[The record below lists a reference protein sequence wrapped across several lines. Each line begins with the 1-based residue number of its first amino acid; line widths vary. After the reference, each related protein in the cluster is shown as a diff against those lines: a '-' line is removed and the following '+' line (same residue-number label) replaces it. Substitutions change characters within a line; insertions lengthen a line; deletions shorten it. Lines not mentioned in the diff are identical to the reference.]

1 MTPFPLHAG
10 TVPSTPHTSHC
21 KPYIYAIWKVKKRDR
36 RKSWNRNGTAA
47 EKALSHDTPSV
58 ISQKNGFSTTV
69 LRLSYCGKASS
80 AARKTLRRIAKRH
93 LLSCGKAPFA
103 VPNSTFRIAE
113 RAFQRICFIYIIDYQ
128 LVNQNV
134 PKLTYLP
141 PQPCPAA
148 NNSLSR
154 TSRHIILNN
163 HTRISA
169 YLYIPGSLPLTAICA
184 VTPVPYRS
192 RLSVCRQ
199 PEHCPS
205 RSP

>member
-1 MTPFPLHAG
+1 MH
-10 TVPSTPHTSHC
+10 H
-21 KPYIYAIWKVKKRDR
+21 
-36 RKSWNRNGTAA
+36 
-47 EKALSHDTPSV
+47 TPSV

-69 LRLSYCGKASS
+69 QRLSYCGKASS
-80 AARKTLRRIAKRH
+80 AARKTLRRIAEQH
-93 LLSCGKAPFA
+93 LPSCGKAPFA

-113 RAFQRICFIYIIDYQ
+113 RAFQRIGFIYIIDYQ
-128 LVNQNV
+128 PLNQTA

-141 PQPCPAA
+141 PNPCPAA

-154 TSRHIILNN
+154 TSRHIILHN
-163 HTRISA
+163 HTHISA
-169 YLYIPGSLPLTAICA
+169 YLFIPACLPLTAICA

-205 RSP
+205 RSPLLCTAVCVSSR